1 MMESLKRTVY
11 FTGFMASGKSRVGH
25 AVAERL
31 HASFIDT
38 DAAIVERQGKSVS
51 EIFGELGEE
60 AFRKME
66 LSLIE
71 EIAADP
77 SPKVVALGGGTLTQ
91 AAVVSLIRKTG
102 IIVRLWATPEVLS
115 ERIGRKDTRPLMS
128 GLSPEE
134 RLEKVKTMLAERE
147 ARYALAD
154 FSVESTNESEEKVV
168 SAVMRGLKFWKSR
181 AVYVEPS
188 GGSHYPIFIGHRLI
202 PGISS
207 LLSGLRLAPT
217 DSFLVCTD
225 TTIAKAQS
233 RNLGMLRHEAGNCPV
248 FKFRAGEI
256 YKNLTSLNQLFT
268 FMLRRRFSRKS
279 CLLQLS
285 GGVVGDMA
293 GFAAA
298 TYQRGISFIQIP
310 TTLLAMVDSSVGGKV
325 AVNHPEGKNMI
336 GAFYQPK
343 AVVCDLDTL
352 STLPDSEYLSGL
364 AEVVKYGVIYDEA
377 FFAYLER
384 NVQKILDRDAESLA
398 HIVRR
403 SCEIKAEVVGIDEK
417 ESGLRAILN
426 YGHTFGHAIE
436 NLHHYEFSHG
446 IGVSLGMR
454 VAARLAKT
462 LGMISG
468 ETEARQTKLLDAF
481 GFPKTVDGV
490 TPDAAWEAMAVDKKV
505 EKDKRVYILPVEIG
519 EVKKVANVE
528 EALVKEAWNVV
539 LPEVRV

>member
-1 MMESLKRTVY
+1 MESLEQTIY
-11 FTGFMASGKSRVGH
+11 FTGFMASGKSRIGH

-31 HASFIDT
+31 HTTFIDT
-38 DAAIVERQGKSVS
+38 DAAIVEREGKSIS
-51 EIFGELGEE
+51 EIFAEDGEA
-60 AFRKME
+60 AFREME
-66 LSLIE
+66 KKLIE

-77 SPKVVALGGGTLTQ
+77 NPKVVALGGGTLSQ
-91 AAVVSLIRKTG
+91 ASIVSLIRKTG
-102 IIVRLWATPEVLS
+102 LIVRLWASPEVLS
-115 ERIGRKDTRPLMS
+115 ERIGRKDTRPLMA
-128 GLSPEE
+128 GLSPEA
-134 RLEKVKTMLAERE
+134 RLEKIKTMLAERE
-147 ARYALAD
+147 SRYALAD
-154 FSVESTNESEEKVV
+154 FSVESTNESEERVV
-168 SAVMRGLKFWKSR
+168 SAVLRGIRFWKSR

-188 GGSHYPIFIGHRLI
+188 GGAHYPIFIGHKLI
-202 PGISS
+202 PHFST
-207 LLSGLRLAPT
+207 LLSGLRLAPEN
-217 DSFLVCTD
+217 SFLVCTD

-233 RNLGMLRHEAGNCPV
+233 ANLGTLKHEAGNCPA
-248 FKFRAGEI
+248 FKFHAGEI
-256 YKNLTSLNQLFT
+256 FKNLNSLNQLFT
-268 FMLRRRFSRKS
+268 FMLRRRYGRKS

-298 TYQRGISFIQIP
+298 TYQRGIPFIQIP
-310 TTLLAMVDSSVGGKV
+310 TTLLSMVDSSVGGKV

-352 STLPDSEYLSGL
+352 STLPDTEYLAGL
-364 AEVVKYGVIYDEA
+364 AEVIKYGVIYDEE
-377 FFAYLER
+377 FFAYLEANR
-384 NVQKILDRDAESLA
+384 EKVLARDGEALA

-417 ESGLRAILN
+417 ELGLRAILN

-454 VAARLAKT
+454 VAARLAKM

-468 ETEARQTKLLDAF
+468 DVEARQSKILDDY
-481 GFPKTVDGV
+481 GFPKTVEGV
-490 TPDAAWEAMAVDKKV
+490 TADAAWTAMGVDKKV
-505 EKDKRVYILPVEIG
+505 EKNKRVYILPTKIG

-528 EALVKEAWNVV
+528 EALVKEAWKVV
-539 LPEVRV
+539 LPEVIG

>member
-1 MMESLKRTVY
+1 MTTLKKTVY
-11 FTGFMASGKSRVGH
+11 FTGFMASGKSRIGR
-25 AVAERL
+25 AIAERL
-31 HASFIDT
+31 HAPLIDT
-38 DAAIVERQGKSVS
+38 DALIVERQGKSIS
-51 EIFGELGEE
+51 EIFETQGEV

-66 LSLIE
+66 LDVIQ

-77 SPKVVALGGGTLTQ
+77 KPKVVALGGGTLTQ
-91 AAVVSLIRKTG
+91 ASVVSLIRKTG
-102 IIVRLWATPEVLS
+102 LIVRLWATPEVLS
-115 ERIGRKDTRPLMS
+115 ERIGRKDTRPLMA

-134 RLEKVKTMLAERE
+134 RLAKIKTMLAERE
-147 ARYALAD
+147 PRYALAD
-154 FSVESTNESEEKVV
+154 FSVESTNDSEEKVI
-168 SAVMRGLKFWKSR
+168 SAVLRGLQFWENR

-188 GGSHYPIFIGHRLI
+188 GGSHYPIFIGHKLI
-202 PGISS
+202 PHFST
-207 LLSGLRLAPT
+207 LLNGLRLMPK
-217 DSFLVCTD
+217 DSFLAVTD

-233 RNLGMLRHEAGNCPV
+233 RSLGMLKHEAGDCPA

-256 YKNLTSLNQLFT
+256 FKNLNSLNQLFT
-268 FMLRRRFSRKS
+268 FMLRRRYSRKS

-298 TYQRGISFIQIP
+298 TYQRGIDFIQIP
-310 TTLLAMVDSSVGGKV
+310 TTLLSMVDSSVGGKV

-352 STLPDSEYLSGL
+352 STLPDTEYLAGL
-364 AEVVKYGVIYDEA
+364 AEVIKYGVIYDAE
-377 FFAYLER
+377 FFKYLEE
-384 NVQKILDRDAESLA
+384 NVQKILARDSEAMK

-417 ESGLRAILN
+417 EMGLRAILN

-454 VAARLAKT
+454 VAGRLACM
-462 LGMISG
+462 LGMISK
-468 ETEARQTKLLDAF
+468 EEENRQTALLDAY

-490 TPDAAWEAMAVDKKV
+490 NVNAAWDSMGVDKKV
-505 EKDKRVYILPVEIG
+505 EKNKRVYILPTKIG

-528 EALVKEAWNVV
+528 EALVKEAWKAI
-539 LPEVRV
+539 LPEVNA

>member
-1 MMESLKRTVY
+1 
-11 FTGFMASGKSRVGH
+11 MASGKSRIGRSI
-25 AVAERL
+25 AERL
-31 HASFIDT
+31 HATFIDT
-38 DAAIVERQGKSVS
+38 DALIVERQGKSIS
-51 EIFGELGEE
+51 EIFEEQGEA

-66 LSLIE
+66 LETIQ
-71 EIAADP
+71 EIAADS

-102 IIVRLWATPEVLS
+102 IIVRLWASPEVLS

-134 RLEKVKTMLAERE
+134 RLEKIKKMLAERE
-147 ARYALAD
+147 PHYALAD
-154 FSVESTNESEEKVV
+154 FSVESTNDSEEVV
-168 SAVMRGLKFWKSR
+168 IAAVLRGLKFWGTR

-202 PGISS
+202 SQFS
-207 LLSGLRLAPT
+207 TLLSGLRLAPK

-233 RNLGMLRHEAGNCPV
+233 RNLGMLKHEAGDCPA

-256 YKNLTSLNQLFT
+256 FKNLSSLNQLYT
-268 FMLRRRFSRKS
+268 FMLRRRYSRKS
-279 CLLQLS
+279 CLLQFS

-298 TYQRGISFIQIP
+298 TYQRGIDFVQIP
-310 TTLLAMVDSSVGGKV
+310 TTLLSMVDSSVGGKV

-343 AVVCDLDTL
+343 AVVCDLDVL
-352 STLPDSEYLSGL
+352 QTLPPAEYLAGL
-364 AEVVKYGVIYDEA
+364 AEVLKYGVIYDEK
-377 FFAYLER
+377 FFAYLEE
-384 NVQKILDRDAESLA
+384 NVQKILARDSEALT

-417 ESGLRAILN
+417 EQGLRAILN

-454 VAARLAKT
+454 VAARLAV
-462 LGMISG
+462 LRRMISK
-468 ETEARQTKLLDAF
+468 EEEDRQTALLDAF

-490 TPDAAWEAMAVDKKV
+490 QADAAWNAMAIDKKV
-505 EKDKRVYILPVEIG
+505 EKNNRVYILPVKIG

-528 EALVKEAWNVV
+528 ESLVKEAWKAV
-539 LPEVRV
+539 LPEVSG